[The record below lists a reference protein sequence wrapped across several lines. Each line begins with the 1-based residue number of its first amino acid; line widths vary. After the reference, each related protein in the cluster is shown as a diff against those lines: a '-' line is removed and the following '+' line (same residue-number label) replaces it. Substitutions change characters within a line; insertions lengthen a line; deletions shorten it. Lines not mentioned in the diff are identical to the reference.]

1 MVVGDFS
8 MKKHDHRNPT
18 ILDVA
23 RVARVGRMTVSRVI
37 NDSPAVRPSTRRRV
51 LSAIAQLGYQQNEA
65 ARMLQG
71 KRAKMIGLIVPD
83 LSDAFFASC
92 AHTVQHIAH
101 DHGYMTLVASS
112 ERDIEAEVAHAQLMA
127 TRKLSGI
134 LVVTSTQG
142 GDERLSRLQKTGLPI
157 VAFDRPIEGI
167 QTDCVVVEN
176 RQGAEMASQHLI
188 EHGHRNIACIGYDE
202 TTYTTMERVGGYL
215 NVMRAANHKP
225 NVVVDLD
232 TFEKLR
238 RWVAKACKGSGRT
251 TAIFSL
257 NAVLSIWILRALAEL
272 GLSVPDDVALIGF
285 DDFELAPLIS
295 TPLTTVAQSP
305 VAIASRAITL
315 LLDRIN
321 RAGTQTDVAKI
332 VLPMTLI
339 VRNSCGC
346 GRPQG

>member
-1 MVVGDFS
+1 
-8 MKKHDHRNPT
+8 MKKPEHRSPT

-51 LSAIAQLGYQQNEA
+51 LAAIAQLGYQQNEA

-112 ERDIEAEVAHAQLMA
+112 ERDIEAEIAHAQLMA
-127 TRKLSGI
+127 SRKLSGI
-134 LVVTSTQG
+134 LMVTSTHG
-142 GDERLSRLQKTGLPI
+142 PDERLLRLQRTGLPI

-176 RQGAEMASQHLI
+176 RQGAEVASQHLI
-188 EHGHRNIACIGYDE
+188 EHGHRNIACVGYDE
-202 TTYTTMERVGGYL
+202 TTYTTRERVAGYQSA
-215 NVMRAANHKP
+215 MRAANYKP
-225 NVVVDLD
+225 NVAVDLN
-232 TFEKLR
+232 TFEKLTK
-238 RWVAKACKGSGRT
+238 WITKACKGSGRT
-251 TAIFSL
+251 TAILML
-257 NAVLSIWILRALAEL
+257 NAVTSIWILRALAEV

-285 DDFELAPLIS
+285 DDFELAPLLS

-305 VAIASRAITL
+305 VAIASRAMVL

-321 RAGTQTDVAKI
+321 RSGTQTDIAKI
-332 VLPMTLI
+332 VLPMVLI

-346 GRPQG
+346 EGVTGSKM